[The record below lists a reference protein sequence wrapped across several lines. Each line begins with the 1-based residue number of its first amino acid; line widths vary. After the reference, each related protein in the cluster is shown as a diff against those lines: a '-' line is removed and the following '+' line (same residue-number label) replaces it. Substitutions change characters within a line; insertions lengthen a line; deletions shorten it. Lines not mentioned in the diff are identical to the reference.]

1 MQGNVTIKKKKIL
14 FSPLSVMISWE
25 NSVNHLNMCY
35 QKKKKKRSINVCA
48 FPAQGT
54 DTVA

>member
-1 MQGNVTIKKKKIL
+1 MQGNVTIKKKNPF
-14 FSPLSVMISWE
+14 FSIVYYDKLGKFSEPFKYVLP
-25 NSVNHLNMCY
+25 
-35 QKKKKKRSINVCA
+35 KKKKKKKSINVCA

>member
-1 MQGNVTIKKKKIL
+1 MQGNVTIKKKKNPF
-14 FSPLSVMISWE
+14 FSIV
-25 NSVNHLNMCY
+25 CY
-35 QKKKKKRSINVCA
+35 DKLGKFSEPFKYVLPKKKKKRSINVCA